1 MLTATLALIA
11 MAGCAPY
18 RLGSTLPPDWNSIH
32 VKTFENGTGKPKLE
46 FDTTNAAI
54 QEFQKDGTVTVA
66 GAADA
71 DLILEARLTRYSLI
85 PLRYESDR
93 PTTARE
99 YRMRLVA
106 DVVLK
111 RAATQKVLM
120 TYPGLL
126 GETTFQVTG
135 DLQSDEQNALPLAA
149 KDLAHHIVQ
158 SVVEYW

>member
-1 MLTATLALIA
+1 
-11 MAGCAPY
+11 
-18 RLGSTLPPDWNSIH
+18 
-32 VKTFENGTGKPKLE
+32 
-46 FDTTNAAI
+46 
-54 QEFQKDGTVTVA
+54 
-66 GAADA
+66 
-71 DLILEARLTRYSLI
+71 
-85 PLRYESDR
+85 
-93 PTTARE
+93 
-99 YRMRLVA
+99 MRLVA